1 MAEIDLNSRRKPR
14 QSEVDDEDD
23 TEDMTTTTPDITLAD
38 ISSGKMILIVVIQ
51 TITMLSNVALSVLT
65 RCIE

>member
-23 TEDMTTTTPDITLAD
+23 TEDMTTTTQDITLAD

-51 TITMLSNVALSVLT
+51 TITMLSNGALSVLT

>member
-14 QSEVDDEDD
+14 QSQVDDEED
-23 TEDMTTTTPDITLAD
+23 TEDMTTTTQDITLAD

-51 TITMLSNVALSVLT
+51 TITMLSNGALSVLT

>member
-51 TITMLSNVALSVLT
+51 TITMLSNGALSVLT

>member
-1 MAEIDLNSRRKPR
+1 M
-14 QSEVDDEDD
+14 DDEDD
-23 TEDMTTTTPDITLAD
+23 TEDMTTTTQDITLAD

-51 TITMLSNVALSVLT
+51 TITMLSNGALSVLT

>member
-1 MAEIDLNSRRKPR
+1 MEEIDLNSRRKPR
-14 QSEVDDEDD
+14 QSQVDDEED

-51 TITMLSNVALSVLT
+51 TITMLSNGALSVLT

>member
-14 QSEVDDEDD
+14 QSEVDDEED
-23 TEDMTTTTPDITLAD
+23 TEDMTTTTQDITLAD

-51 TITMLSNVALSVLT
+51 TITMLSNGALSVLT

>member
-14 QSEVDDEDD
+14 QSEVDDEED